1 MNNDKRKIMTPLFKK
16 LNYKEQPNIVA
27 INSPK
32 TFDNELEEMSKT
44 ATIIKNKT
52 DVVETEF
59 AICFV
64 TTENEIDG
72 FISSMYQ
79 KLKGDAIV
87 WLCYPKMTSKNY
99 KCDFNRDTGWTGL
112 GKYNLE
118 PVRQVAIDDDFSALR
133 FRKVEFIKSI
143 TRRESFALTKEAK
156 KRTTQKGK

>member
-1 MNNDKRKIMTPLFKK
+1 MTPLFKK

-32 TFDNELEEMSKT
+32 TFDNELEEMSKR
-44 ATIIKNKT
+44 ASIIKNLME
-52 DVVETEF
+52 VIEIEF
-59 AICFV
+59 VICFV
-64 TTENEIDG
+64 TTQIEIEQ
-72 FISSMYQ
+72 FISAIYQ
-79 KLKGDAIV
+79 KLKGDAVI

-99 KCDFNRDTGWTGL
+99 KCDFNRDSGWTSL

-133 FRKVEFIKSI
+133 FRKVEFIKTI
-143 TRRESFALTKEAK
+143 TRRESFAITREAK